1 MPIMLVAALP
11 DYVLAVRE
19 IQAAVHPQTGEA
31 GVQLIDSTSS
41 SVFLPLTIETLR
53 RLTLDIQGVLNRL
66 QACQAQA
73 AAGR

>member
-1 MPIMLVAALP
+1 
-11 DYVLAVRE
+11 
-19 IQAAVHPQTGEA
+19 
-31 GVQLIDSTSS
+31 
-41 SVFLPLTIETLR
+41 VFLPLTIETLR